1 MNPPAIWTYLGFV
14 VALLILIW
22 AILEMRS
29 RLTRTRRQKMK
40 AETLSTWA
48 RLDSAAADVAQEEP
62 LPLPEEDN
70 EDQQEIPGQGFHTR
84 AQQNGHYSESKK
96 LL

>member
-1 MNPPAIWTYLGFV
+1 MPTIWTYLGFV

-22 AILEMRS
+22 AVLEMRS
-29 RLTRTRRQKMK
+29 RLTRTRGKNTK
-40 AETLSTWA
+40 VETIKSWM
-48 RLDSAAADVAQEEP
+48 RLDSTAKDALQEEP
-62 LPLPEEDN
+62 LLPAEEDN
-70 EDQQEIPGQGFHTR
+70 EEQEEKSDQDLHTR

>member
-1 MNPPAIWTYLGFV
+1 MPTIWTYLGFV

-29 RLTRTRRQKMK
+29 RLTRTRRKNTK
-40 AETLSTWA
+40 VETIRRWI
-48 RLDSAAADVAQEEP
+48 RLDSTAKDAQQEEP
-62 LPLPEEDN
+62 LLPAEEDN
-70 EDQQEIPGQGFHTR
+70 EEQEEKSDQDLHTR

>member
-1 MNPPAIWTYLGFV
+1 MPTIWTYLGFL

-29 RLTRTRRQKMK
+29 RLTRTGRKNTK
-40 AETLSTWA
+40 VETIRSWI
-48 RLDSAAADVAQEEP
+48 RLDSTAKDALQEEP
-62 LPLPEEDN
+62 LPPAEEDN
-70 EDQQEIPGQGFHTR
+70 EEQEEKSDQDLHTR

>member
-1 MNPPAIWTYLGFV
+1 MPTIWTYLGFV

-29 RLTRTRRQKMK
+29 RLTRTRGKNTK
-40 AETLSTWA
+40 VETIKSWI
-48 RLDSAAADVAQEEP
+48 RLDSTAKDALQEEP
-62 LPLPEEDN
+62 LLPAEEDN
-70 EDQQEIPGQGFHTR
+70 EEQEEKSDQDLHTR
-84 AQQNGHYSESKK
+84 AQQNGHYSESQK

>member
-1 MNPPAIWTYLGFV
+1 MPTIWTYLGFA

-29 RLTRTRRQKMK
+29 RLTRTRRKNTK
-40 AETLSTWA
+40 VETIRSWI
-48 RLDSAAADVAQEEP
+48 RLDSTAKDALQEEP
-62 LPLPEEDN
+62 LLPAEEDN
-70 EDQQEIPGQGFHTR
+70 EEQEEKSDQDLHTR

>member
-1 MNPPAIWTYLGFV
+1 MPTIWTYLGFV

-29 RLTRTRRQKMK
+29 RLTRTRRKNTK
-40 AETLSTWA
+40 VETIRRWI
-48 RLDSAAADVAQEEP
+48 RLDSTAKDALQEEP
-62 LPLPEEDN
+62 LLPAEEDS
-70 EDQQEIPGQGFHTR
+70 EEQEEKSDQDLHTR

>member
-1 MNPPAIWTYLGFV
+1 MPTIWTFLGFV

-29 RLTRTRRQKMK
+29 RLTRTRRKNTK
-40 AETLSTWA
+40 VETIRRWI
-48 RLDSAAADVAQEEP
+48 RLDSTAKDALQEEP
-62 LPLPEEDN
+62 LLPVEEDN
-70 EDQQEIPGQGFHTR
+70 EEQEEKSGQDLHTR

>member
-1 MNPPAIWTYLGFV
+1 MPTIWTYLGFV

-29 RLTRTRRQKMK
+29 RLTRTRRKNTK
-40 AETLSTWA
+40 VETIKRWI
-48 RLDSAAADVAQEEP
+48 RLDSTAKDALQEEP
-62 LPLPEEDN
+62 LLPAEEDN
-70 EDQQEIPGQGFHTR
+70 EEQEEKSDQDLHTR

>member
-22 AILEMRS
+22 AILETRS
-29 RLTRTRRQKMK
+29 RFMRTRRQKMK
-40 AETLSTWA
+40 AETLSRWA
-48 RLDSAAADVAQEEP
+48 RMDAAAADVAREEP
-62 LPLPEEDN
+62 PPLPEEDN
-70 EDQQEIPGQGFHTR
+70 EDQQEKPGQSLRTR

>member
-1 MNPPAIWTYLGFV
+1 MPTIWTYLGFV

-29 RLTRTRRQKMK
+29 RLTRTRRKNTK
-40 AETLSTWA
+40 VETIKSWI
-48 RLDSAAADVAQEEP
+48 RLDSTAKDALQEEP
-62 LPLPEEDN
+62 LLPAEEDN
-70 EDQQEIPGQGFHTR
+70 EEQEEKSDQDLHTR

>member
-1 MNPPAIWTYLGFV
+1 MPTIWTYLGFV

-29 RLTRTRRQKMK
+29 RLTRTRGKNTK
-40 AETLSTWA
+40 VETIKSWI
-48 RLDSAAADVAQEEP
+48 RLDSTAKDALQEEP
-62 LPLPEEDN
+62 LLPAEEDN
-70 EDQQEIPGQGFHTR
+70 EEQEEKSGQDLHTR

>member
-1 MNPPAIWTYLGFV
+1 MPTIWTYLGFV

-29 RLTRTRRQKMK
+29 RLTRTRRKNTK
-40 AETLSTWA
+40 VETIRSWI
-48 RLDSAAADVAQEEP
+48 RLDSTAKDALQEEP
-62 LPLPEEDN
+62 LLPAEEDN
-70 EDQQEIPGQGFHTR
+70 EEQEEKSDQDLHTR

>member
-1 MNPPAIWTYLGFV
+1 MPTIWTYLGFV

-29 RLTRTRRQKMK
+29 RLTRTRGKNTK
-40 AETLSTWA
+40 VETIKSWI
-48 RLDSAAADVAQEEP
+48 RLDSTAKDALQEEP
-62 LPLPEEDN
+62 LLPAEEDN
-70 EDQQEIPGQGFHTR
+70 EEQEEKSDQDLHTR

>member
-1 MNPPAIWTYLGFV
+1 MPTIWTYLGFV

-29 RLTRTRRQKMK
+29 RLTRTRGKNTK
-40 AETLSTWA
+40 VETIKSWI
-48 RLDSAAADVAQEEP
+48 RLDSTAKDALQEEP
-62 LPLPEEDN
+62 LLPAEEDN
-70 EDQQEIPGQGFHTR
+70 EEQEEKLGQDLHTR

>member
-1 MNPPAIWTYLGFV
+1 MNPPALWTYLGFV

-22 AILEMRS
+22 AILEMRA
-29 RLTRTRRQKMK
+29 RLVRTRHKKMK
-40 AETLSTWA
+40 IENPWV
-48 RLDSAAADVAQEEP
+48 RLDSTRADAIQQEEP
-62 LPLPEEDN
+62 LPVAEEDS
-70 EDQQEIPGQGFHTR
+70 EDQEEKAGQDLQTR

>member
-1 MNPPAIWTYLGFV
+1 MPTIWIYLGFV

-29 RLTRTRRQKMK
+29 RLTRTRRKNTK
-40 AETLSTWA
+40 VETIRSWIG
-48 RLDSAAADVAQEEP
+48 LDSTAKDALQEEP
-62 LPLPEEDN
+62 LLPAEEDN
-70 EDQQEIPGQGFHTR
+70 EEQEEKSGQDLHTR

>member
-1 MNPPAIWTYLGFV
+1 MPTIWTYLGFV

-22 AILEMRS
+22 AILEVRS
-29 RLTRTRRQKMK
+29 RLTRTRHKNAK
-40 AETLSTWA
+40 VETIGSWI
-48 RLDSAAADVAQEEP
+48 RLDSTSKDTLQEGP
-62 LPLPEEDN
+62 LLPAEEDN
-70 EDQQEIPGQGFHTR
+70 EEQEEKSGQDLHTK